1 MVIIQKKSG
10 GTWWKCLLSFFAG
23 LIFVPVAIA
32 VTVAYAGTQMKAKE
46 LLGPYADTVLTVE
59 YQEKTAAEIV
69 NDFLSQ
75 RVDYN
80 TLGGL
85 AKVTPLI
92 DTYLEKLSNKLNEET
107 GIELDLEELKT
118 KQWLEIPNYLVDAAK
133 HGVKLGKIFGVDE
146 SSDNIMKSLCYEKN
160 DDGTFNFDHPYT
172 IADFLDDPHFIQ
184 NKVDSLTIKDV
195 IGDSG
200 EGASKVI
207 KAIEDKTIK
216 QLKNEDVFGDLKVSD
231 IVEVTDSSSN
241 VLKAIK
247 DKTINELKNDD
258 VFGDLLVSDV
268 IDIDDSSAQVLKT
281 FKANGTKVKELGDA
295 IDDMLLS
302 EVIEINDSSPKI
314 LKTFKEKGTK
324 VKDMSSEIDNMYLSD
339 AYESDDPD
347 NLPPVMKKLLG
358 NSADPVL
365 ATGSPLMAHI
375 DYETYS
381 EVIFSN
387 GLDKTIEGYEQTGY
401 VNIKDF
407 WTAHDIAIEKTVDGF
422 VVHANGT
429 EDRSA
434 LATREFDIQTAIPS
448 EWTSLYV
455 TSVNK
460 PVKIKELDKS
470 IDDLSLK
477 DVVRLDSTSPL
488 YKVRHSSIK
497 DADQLFTDIKKSLT
511 IKDIF
516 GDDLASYK
524 FINKI
529 DENTTIE
536 NIGPALNNM
545 KLVDAFEDN
554 IYDNSGN
561 LTSMWKY
568 LLIEAGETWIEG
580 NPNKSTD
587 PFSGYQCKTYTVNGD
602 GVAPNPKGINQMMD
616 NMKYWMENQKLRVLQ
631 QDHMISIEGDLL
643 TSEIPATIRALDTG
657 GDIIPLGAVY
667 YGDLTTKQFVELMTK
682 VPVLRS

>member
-23 LIFVPVAIA
+23 LVFVPVAIA
-32 VTVAYAGTQMKAKE
+32 VTVAYAGTQMKAGE

-59 YQEKTAAEIV
+59 YQEKTVADIV

-92 DTYLEKLSNKLNEET
+92 DTYLGKVSDALNEST

-118 KQWLEIPNYLVDAAK
+118 KTWTEIPDYLVDSAK

-146 SSDNIMKSLCYEKN
+146 SSDNIMKTLCYEKN
-160 DDGTFNFDHPYT
+160 EDGTYNYDHPYT

-184 NKVDSLTIKDV
+184 NKIDSLTIKDV
-195 IGDSG
+195 IGDVG
-200 EGASKVI
+200 EGASQVI
-207 KAIEDKTIK
+207 KSIENKTIK
-216 QLKNEDVFGDLKVSD
+216 ELKNEDVFG
-231 IVEVTDSSSN
+231 E
-241 VLKAIK
+241 
-247 DKTINELKNDD
+247 
-258 VFGDLLVSDV
+258 LLVSDV
-268 IDIDDSSAQVLKT
+268 IEITDSSPKVLKT
-281 FKANGTKVKELGDA
+281 FRD
-295 IDDMLLS
+295 
-302 EVIEINDSSPKI
+302 
-314 LKTFKEKGTK
+314 KGTK
-324 VKDMSSEIDNMYLSD
+324 VKDMGTEIDNMYLSD
-339 AYESDDPD
+339 VYETNDPD

-358 NSADPVL
+358 NSAEPVL

-375 DYETYS
+375 DYEIYA
-381 EVIFSN
+381 EVVFSN
-387 GLDKTIEGYEQTGY
+387 GNDKEAEGYEETGY
-401 VNIKDF
+401 VKIKDF
-407 WTAHDIAIEKTVDGF
+407 WTAHDIAIEKTSEGF

-434 LATREFDIQTAIPS
+434 LATREFDIETAIPS
-448 EWTSLYV
+448 DWTTLYA
-455 TSVNK
+455 TSMNK
-460 PVKIKELDKS
+460 PTKVKELDKS
-470 IDDLSLK
+470 IDVLELK
-477 DVVRLDSTSPL
+477 DVIKLEPTSPL
-488 YKVRHSSIK
+488 YKVRHSEINN
-497 DADQLFTDIKKSLT
+497 ADKIFSDIKKTLT
-511 IKDIF
+511 LKDIF
-516 GDDLASYK
+516 GADLANYK

-536 NIGPALNNM
+536 NIGPAINNM
-545 KLVDAFEDN
+545 KLIDAFEDN

-568 LLIEAGETWIEG
+568 LLIEAGETWIDG

-587 PFSGYQCKTYTVNGD
+587 PFLGYECKTYTVNGD

-616 NMKYWMENQKLRVLQ
+616 NMKYWMENQKLKILQ

-643 TSEIPATIRALDTG
+643 TTTIPAAIRAYDSGNT
-657 GDIIPLGAVY
+657 IIPAGATV
-667 YGDLTTKQFVELMTK
+667 YGDLTTKQFVELMTQL
-682 VPVLRS
+682 PILRT